1 MVVVSQWGDAVV
13 FDLQYVKATTEDS
26 DIYYV
31 RVNGLLFGRYDTWE
45 DAKEVVVQAM
55 RAYKW
60 GNEEFKLPRENEVE
74 YKYESD

>member
-1 MVVVSQWGDAVV
+1 MIVVSQWGDAVV

-45 DAKEVVVQAM
+45 DAKEVVELVITAWHSKQS
-55 RAYKW
+55 
-60 GNEEFKLPRENEVE
+60 EFKLPRENDL
-74 YKYESD
+74 SAGRL